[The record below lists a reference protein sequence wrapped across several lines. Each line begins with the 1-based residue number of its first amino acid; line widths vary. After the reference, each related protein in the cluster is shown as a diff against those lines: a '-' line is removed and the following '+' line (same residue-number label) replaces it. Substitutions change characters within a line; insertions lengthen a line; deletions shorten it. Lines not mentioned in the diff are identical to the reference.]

1 MNYLAVHMYYLAVHM
16 YYLAVH
22 VNYLATP
29 PKMLYDPCG
38 CRDPSSLKTTA
49 LDKSNHWYQ
58 ITLIQVKTCK
68 NLLQVLPDLE
78 N

>member
-49 LDKSNHWYQ
+49 LDKSNH
-58 ITLIQVKTCK
+58 
-68 NLLQVLPDLE
+68 
-78 N
+78 